1 MGRQR
6 PGSMERAIR
15 AQLALVGVAGLTT
28 LLVVLQREELVRSWS
43 ARHPTGIDPPA
54 FVPVA
59 VVLFITFGL
68 LAAVLVVFFRAGH
81 GSARQ
86 ALTALAALF
95 LVSMFAVFRLDP
107 PLLFAVMAVV
117 SALLDL
123 VVLYFLWHRDTSEF
137 LRGAALAARAAD
149 SR

>member
-6 PGSMERAIR
+6 PGSVTSAIR

-28 LLVVLQREELVRSWS
+28 LLTIVERDELVRAWS

-54 FVPVA
+54 YVPVA

-68 LAAVLVVFFRAGH
+68 LAAVLMVFFRGGH
-81 GSARQ
+81 GSARV
-86 ALTALAALF
+86 ALTVLAGFFMLA
-95 LVSMFAVFRLDP
+95 MIAVLRLDP
-107 PLLFAVMAVV
+107 PILFLVLAVI

-123 VVLYFLWHRDTSEF
+123 VLIFFLWHRDTSEF
-137 LRGAALAARAAD
+137 LRGASLAARTH
-149 SR
+149 